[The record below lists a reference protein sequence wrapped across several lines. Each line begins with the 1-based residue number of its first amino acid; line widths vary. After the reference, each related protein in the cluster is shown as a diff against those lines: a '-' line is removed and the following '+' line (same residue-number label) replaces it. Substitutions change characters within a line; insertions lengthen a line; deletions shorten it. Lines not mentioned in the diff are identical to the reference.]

1 MKRTC
6 ATCGKPTEAT
16 YNLCEPCLDTRTIA
30 ERAAQG
36 LPPMF
41 EDPDSYRRLA
51 KILVAHRREQEAR
64 AHGGES

>member
-6 ATCGKPTEAT
+6 SRCGVPTEAI
-16 YNLCEPCLDTRTIA
+16 YNLCRPCLEARTTA

-41 EDPDSYRRLA
+41 EDPASYRRLA
-51 KILVAHRREQEAR
+51 KILVAHRGEQAAKRES
-64 AHGGES
+64 G